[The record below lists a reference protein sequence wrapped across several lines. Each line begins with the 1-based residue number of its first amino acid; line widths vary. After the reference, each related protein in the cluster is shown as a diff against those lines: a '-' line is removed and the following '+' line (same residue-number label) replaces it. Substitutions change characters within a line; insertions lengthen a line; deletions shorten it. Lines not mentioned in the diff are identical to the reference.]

1 MRLPNDA
8 AQIRLAQ
15 MRLARSAEQ
24 EQFAAA
30 LHEMLTDAD
39 VPGADSEPGGD
50 GALRAARRW
59 AAGDHG
65 PGLALWRTLAGL
77 GVTALAV
84 PEHCGG
90 FGATPSDV
98 VVACEELGHH
108 AVPGPV
114 AESVA
119 AVPQLLAALSDEP
132 PRDEHPCAGWLRGLA
147 AGELIATL
155 AMPPRLPYAVDADA
169 AGLVLLVEADAV
181 YLGGVPGARHQS
193 VDGTRWLFEVCGGQM
208 LARGPAVAAAAAH
221 ALDFGALASAAQ
233 LLGAGRAMLEASVR
247 HARQR
252 VQFGR
257 PIGAFQAVKH
267 HLADVAIRLEFARP
281 LLDAAAIA
289 LADGSPTASR
299 DVSAAKV
306 ACAGP
311 ASGPEPESPPGYDR
325 TLWKRLCGEIG
336 VAGLAVPE
344 RYGGAGAGPF
354 ETHIVLEQLGRTL
367 TPSPML
373 GSVLATQALLASGD
387 TAACQRLLPA
397 IADGTAIAALAW
409 TGPAGHWDPG
419 EVACHATAIADPPSG
434 AGAGTE
440 AGGWVLNGEAHY
452 VLDGDVADVLLVAAR
467 TRDGMGLFDVDP
479 RHNGVTREAVTT
491 MDSTRRL
498 AVVRLADAA
507 GQRTGDCAALAQ
519 ARDIA
524 CIALSAEQVGAAQHA
539 LQLTVAYTKVRVQ
552 FGRIIGS
559 FQVLQ
564 HRMADLHV
572 LVESARS
579 LSYAAASA
587 AADEAP
593 DLGLRAAAAKVYCSE
608 VLARVAGEM
617 IQLHGAIGI
626 TWEHDAHRYL
636 KRAHGAAQLF
646 GQPAEHVARI
656 AAALID
662 R

>member
-1 MRLPNDA
+1 MELTEEQRALRDA
-8 AQIRLAQ
+8 VRAL
-15 MRLARSAEQ
+15 LARHLAGAG
-24 EQFAAA
+24 AAPA
-30 LHEMLTDAD
+30 SP
-39 VPGADSEPGGD
+39 PGS
-50 GALRAARRW
+50 
-59 AAGDHG
+59 G
-65 PGLALWRTLAGL
+65 PG
-77 GVTALAV
+77 
-84 PEHCGG
+84 
-90 FGATPSDV
+90 
-98 VVACEELGHH
+98 
-108 AVPGPV
+108 
-114 AESVA
+114 
-119 AVPQLLAALSDEP
+119 
-132 PRDEHPCAGWLRGLA
+132 
-147 AGELIATL
+147 
-155 AMPPRLPYAVDADA
+155 
-169 AGLVLLVEADAV
+169 
-181 YLGGVPGARHQS
+181 
-193 VDGTRWLFEVCGGQM
+193 
-208 LARGPAVAAAAAH
+208 
-221 ALDFGALASAAQ
+221 
-233 LLGAGRAMLEASVR
+233 
-247 HARQR
+247 
-252 VQFGR
+252 
-257 PIGAFQAVKH
+257 
-267 HLADVAIRLEFARP
+267 
-281 LLDAAAIA
+281 
-289 LADGSPTASR
+289 
-299 DVSAAKV
+299 
-306 ACAGP
+306 
-311 ASGPEPESPPGYDR
+311 SPPGYDR

-344 RYGGAGAGPF
+344 RYGGAGAGPL
-354 ETHIVLEQLGRTL
+354 ETHIVLEELGRTL
-367 TPSPML
+367 APSPML
-373 GSVLATQALLASGD
+373 GSVLAAQALLASGD

-419 EVACHATAIADPPSG
+419 EVACHAAAITDPPSG
-434 AGAGTE
+434 TAARTE
-440 AGGWVLNGEAHY
+440 TGRWVLNGEAHY

-467 TRDGMGLFDVDP
+467 TRDGIGLFDVDP

-498 AVVRLADAA
+498 AIVRLADAA

-524 CIALSAEQVGAAQHA
+524 CIALSAEQVGAAQQA

-559 FQVLQ
+559 FQALQ

-587 AADEAP
+587 AAEGAP

-608 VLARVAGEM
+608 VLARVAAEM

-646 GQPAEHVARI
+646 GQPSEHAARI